1 MTHAAPGAPVNQI
14 EPVRTP
20 FGIIEYKFVVMV
32 LYILSLFMQ
41 IMDGTALNVAIPS
54 LARQFGVA
62 ATDVDWAV
70 IGYLIGLASLLP
82 AGGWLANRFG
92 SRKVF
97 LIALGLFVFAS
108 LLCGLAN
115 SLEQLI
121 AFRVLQGAGSGVM
134 TPIGSA
140 LLISAFPLAERARAT
155 TIIVGV
161 VVIAPAVGPVLGG
174 FLVEFLNWRWIFF
187 INLPIGA
194 IALSIGLLWL
204 RSMPQRPSGS
214 LDVLGLVLA
223 SAGMTGVL
231 FGISEGPSRGFGS
244 PLILGALMIGAAL
257 LAGLVMWELKPDS
270 SLLDLSLFRERLFR
284 VCNLMAFPAYM
295 AFMGLIFVMPILL
308 QSLLGYSAL
317 KTGLVMMP
325 QPLGVLIMS
334 QVAGRVLY
342 ARIGPRRLFMVG
354 LFGGF
359 VFTALMSLVDLETG
373 ALTISAV
380 MLGRGLCM
388 ALLFVPLQ
396 TAVYAKTEI
405 PDMPNATTLFS
416 IVRQAAPAFGVAL
429 AATWITAR
437 GPRTTVD
444 VALSAA
450 EKLERLGPM
459 QESLLIS
466 GVPFLVAMVIA
477 WFIHDEDAAE
487 TMVRR

>member
-1 MTHAAPGAPVNQI
+1 V
-14 EPVRTP
+14 
-20 FGIIEYKFVVMV
+20 
-32 LYILSLFMQ
+32 
-41 IMDGTALNVAIPS
+41 
-54 LARQFGVA
+54 
-62 ATDVDWAV
+62 
-70 IGYLIGLASLLP
+70 
-82 AGGWLANRFG
+82 
-92 SRKVF
+92 
-97 LIALGLFVFAS
+97 
-108 LLCGLAN
+108 
-115 SLEQLI
+115 
-121 AFRVLQGAGSGVM
+121 
-134 TPIGSA
+134 
-140 LLISAFPLAERARAT
+140 
-155 TIIVGV
+155 
-161 VVIAPAVGPVLGG
+161 
-174 FLVEFLNWRWIFF
+174 
-187 INLPIGA
+187 
-194 IALSIGLLWL
+194 
-204 RSMPQRPSGS
+204 
-214 LDVLGLVLA
+214 
-223 SAGMTGVL
+223 
-231 FGISEGPSRGFGS
+231 
-244 PLILGALMIGAAL
+244 IGAAL
-257 LAGLVMWELKPDS
+257 LAGLVMWELQPDS